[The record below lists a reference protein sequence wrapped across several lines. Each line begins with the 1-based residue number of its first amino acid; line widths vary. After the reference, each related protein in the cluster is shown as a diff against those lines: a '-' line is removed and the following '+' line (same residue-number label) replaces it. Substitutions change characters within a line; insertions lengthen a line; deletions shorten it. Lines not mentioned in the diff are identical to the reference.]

1 MKASYKLSRLAEQD
15 VSSIA
20 QYIAQDDLDSAIYF
34 TEEVERVCGLIAIMP
49 EIGSSISFIKTHQFH
64 YFPAGHFQKYLIFY
78 HTANESVEIVRVLHK
93 RRDIESLF
101 DENGIEHV

>member
-49 EIGSSISFIKTHQFH
+49 EIGSSIPFIKSHQFNF
-64 YFPAGHFQKYLIFY
+64 FPAGHFQNFLIFY
-78 HTANESVEIVRVLHK
+78 QIVVNAPKNKTVEIVRVLHK

-101 DENGIEHV
+101 EQE